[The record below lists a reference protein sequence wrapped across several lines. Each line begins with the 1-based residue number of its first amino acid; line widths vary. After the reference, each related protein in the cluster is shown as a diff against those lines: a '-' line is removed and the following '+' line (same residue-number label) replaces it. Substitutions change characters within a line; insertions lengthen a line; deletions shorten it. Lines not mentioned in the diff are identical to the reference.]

1 MCGIPMMPPPE
12 AVTGRKL
19 TFEQAVAHIGGEEN
33 LVSEHGRFLIRN
45 NAHQYLW
52 KYPDKV
58 THCTACG
65 GAIDGFYGHHGQC
78 YACPKC
84 GALCEFRYAT
94 KGHGKC
100 YDEFY
105 LYEWRRSVLDG
116 ETIVL
121 TGADV
126 WRDSRRTE
134 QPHAAPL
141 NIDPSAIYVF
151 RPGKAVTVYKQ
162 RWYWGGK
169 HQWEMKKE
177 VHPEHTRWGAK
188 ALDVVMDHAE
198 FRRAIEGT
206 RIGRLLDLLRE
217 ESGRWDT
224 LELQAIANCARR
236 PWLEYLYKAGQ
247 RYLAGRLLRET
258 RISKDIVP
266 NMRSKKPRELLGLT
280 EAQWFEI
287 RRDELSLTQETLK
300 TLHAMTMLDIGPV
313 KVAEAMKL
321 AARTDASWRITHY
334 ILSATNSDEPR
345 NICDRLRLLPDKPR
359 RKILRRILSDI
370 MHSGEWYDYYNQLAR
385 LGEVPTEGEAFTA
398 DADLAM
404 LMPKDLAR
412 MHQRMTD
419 RENAIREEKRAREL
433 EGKQSELEKRLDKL
447 RKAYTFEACGLVLR
461 PFESMAE
468 VVTEGQRL
476 HICIGSY
483 AERYAAG
490 GTIICCLRRA
500 DAPDVSWRAV
510 EFSAATGKKVQDRGA
525 YNDCRDG
532 ISPEDKTLLSR
543 FWAAWDREHE
553 KERASA

>member
-1 MCGIPMMPPPE
+1 MMPPPD
-12 AVTGRKL
+12 AVAGRKL

-33 LVSEHGRFLIRN
+33 LVSEHGHFLIKN
-45 NAHQYLW
+45 NANQYLW

-65 GAIDGFYGHHGQC
+65 GAIDGFYGHHGQR
-78 YACPKC
+78 YACPRC
-84 GALCEFRYAT
+84 GANCEFRYAA
-94 KGHGKC
+94 KGCGKC

-126 WRDSRRTE
+126 WRDSCRTDR
-134 QPHAAPL
+134 PHEAPL
-141 NIDPSAIYVF
+141 HVDPTAIYVF

-162 RWYWGGK
+162 RWYWGGE
-169 HQWEMKKE
+169 HAWEQKKE
-177 VHPEHTRWGAK
+177 VHPEHTRWAAK

-206 RIGRLLDLLRE
+206 RIGRLFDLLRD

-236 PWLEYLYKAGQ
+236 PWLEYLYKSGQ
-247 RYLAGRLLRET
+247 PYLAGRLLRET

-266 NMRSKKPRELLGLT
+266 NMRAKKPRELLGLT

-287 RRDELSLTQETLK
+287 RRDELSLTPEALK
-300 TLHAMTMLDIGPV
+300 TLHAMMKLDIGPV

-321 AARTDASWRITHY
+321 AARTDAAWRIKSY
-334 ILSATNSDEPR
+334 ILSEVNTDTPR

-359 RKILRRILSDI
+359 RKILRRILKEITYSSD
-370 MHSGEWYDYYNQLAR
+370 WRDYYYQLAR
-385 LGEVPTEGEAFTA
+385 LGEVHTEGEAFAA
-398 DADLAM
+398 DADMALLLPRDM
-404 LMPKDLAR
+404 TR

-419 RENAIREEKRAREL
+419 RENAIRAEKRAREL
-433 EGKQSELEKRLDKL
+433 QGKQTELEKRLAKL
-447 RKAYTFEACGLVLR
+447 RKDYTFAACGLVLR
-461 PFESMAE
+461 PFESLAE

-476 HICIGSY
+476 HICIGTY
-483 AERYAAG
+483 AERYADG

-510 EFSAATGKKVQDRGA
+510 EFSAASGKLVQDRGA
-525 YNDCRDG
+525 YNDCRGG

-543 FWAAWDREHE
+543 FWAAWDKEH
-553 KERASA
+553 KKVRASA